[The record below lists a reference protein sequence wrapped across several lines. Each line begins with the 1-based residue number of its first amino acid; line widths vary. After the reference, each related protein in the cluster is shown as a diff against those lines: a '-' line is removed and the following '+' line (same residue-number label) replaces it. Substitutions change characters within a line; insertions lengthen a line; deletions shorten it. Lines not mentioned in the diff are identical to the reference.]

1 MWRII
6 IIIYIRV
13 IIFAAHHM
21 TKFAPTATK
30 CVKANRDPSRYQ
42 SMTALNPA
50 ANATHLQP
58 PQGDNIAIVI

>member
-21 TKFAPTATK
+21 TKYAPTAIK
-30 CVKANRDPSRYQ
+30 WVGANGCHPSRYK
-42 SMTALNPA
+42 SITALNAA
-50 ANATHLQP
+50 AN
-58 PQGDNIAIVI
+58 VI